1 MEEFLL
7 KKNNPK
13 GITVDI
19 KENILLPI
27 NGIKP
32 FIK

>member
-13 GITVDI
+13 GITVEEGEDLI
-19 KENILLPI
+19 EI
-27 NGIKP
+27 
-32 FIK
+32 